1 MEASSSG
8 QEDEVSDLGGDL
20 TFQDTCSIAGL
31 VGLL

>member
-1 MEASSSG
+1 MEASS
-8 QEDEVSDLGGDL
+8 EDEVSDLGGDL